1 MRFGIDFGT
10 TRTVVTAVQDGS
22 YPIVTFAS
30 QNEIKDYIPSIVAVQ
45 DGNLYFGWDAAA
57 RLHQPGVRLV
67 RSFKRLLG
75 RFRPDDTVDL
85 GPGPALSM
93 LDLVTRF
100 LLHVRR
106 MLLKHGNLPLARG
119 KRLEVMV
126 ATPANANSN
135 QRYITLDAFQRA
147 GFNVLGA
154 MNEPSAAVLEFLY
167 QLRNEY
173 GPKSPKRHVIV
184 YDLGGGT
191 FDTSLVTIADGRHDV
206 LGYEGVAAL
215 GGDDFDEII
224 LDMVLEEIGLPRSS
238 LGPAETVRLLEEC
251 RERKEGLRYNTRK
264 MMVDVGAVLDGQA
277 PAVLETDRLYDRCRP
292 IIQQSLAAVQS
303 LLANNNLDAK
313 SAAPSLAAFYLVGG
327 SVSFP
332 PVARALR
339 ELYKNKVKTAP
350 YPHASTSVG
359 LAIAADERLQL
370 QIRETV
376 TRHFGVWREIGQ
388 DKVFDPIFS
397 KDNRLDAESGALIVT
412 RHYRPSHNVG
422 FLRYLEC
429 NVLGKAGQP
438 EGDIA
443 VWPNI
448 YFPYD
453 PVLADRESL
462 AGIPIEK
469 RVDLSSQEVNETYVY
484 DAGGIIRVEIE
495 NCTGGY
501 RRSYRLAP
509 EKKPAVPK

>member
-1 MRFGIDFGT
+1 
-10 TRTVVTAVQDGS
+10 A
-22 YPIVTFAS
+22 
-30 QNEIKDYIPSIVAVQ
+30 
-45 DGNLYFGWDAAA
+45 
-57 RLHQPGVRLV
+57 PGL
-67 RSFKRLLG
+67 KI
-75 RFRPDDTVDL
+75 
-85 GPGPALSM
+85 SM

-100 LLHVRR
+100 LVHVRR
-106 MLLKHGNLPLARG
+106 MIRGHGNLPVAKG
-119 KRLEVMV
+119 KQLEVKV
-126 ATPANANSN
+126 ATPSNANSN

-167 QLRNEY
+167 HLRSEY

-191 FDTSLVTIADGRHDV
+191 FDTSIVTIADGKHDV
-206 LGYEGVAAL
+206 LGYEGVPAL

-224 LDMVLEEIGLPRSS
+224 LDLVLEQIGVPRGS

-251 RERKEGLRYNTRK
+251 RERKEGLRYNTRR
-264 MMVDVGAVLDGQA
+264 MMVDAGVVLDGKA
-277 PAVLETDRLYDRCRP
+277 PVVLDTVRLYERCGP

-303 LLANNNLDAK
+303 LLANNNLAEE
-313 SAAPSLAAFYLVGG
+313 SAGPRLAAFYIVGG
-327 SVSFP
+327 SVLFP

-339 ELYKNKVKTAP
+339 ELYKNKVKTSP

-359 LAIAADERLQL
+359 LAIAADARVQM

-376 TRHFGVWREIGQ
+376 SRHFGVWREIGE

-397 KDNRLDAESGALIVT
+397 KDNLVDAESGSLTVT

-429 NVLGKAGQP
+429 NFLGKAGEP
-438 EGDIA
+438 EGDISMRQ
-443 VWPNI
+443 NI

-453 PVLADRESL
+453 PVLAGRKSL
-462 AGIPIEK
+462 AGIPIE
-469 RVDLSSQEVNETYVY
+469 RRFDLSSQEVNETYVY

-509 EKKPAVPK
+509 EKKPAAPK